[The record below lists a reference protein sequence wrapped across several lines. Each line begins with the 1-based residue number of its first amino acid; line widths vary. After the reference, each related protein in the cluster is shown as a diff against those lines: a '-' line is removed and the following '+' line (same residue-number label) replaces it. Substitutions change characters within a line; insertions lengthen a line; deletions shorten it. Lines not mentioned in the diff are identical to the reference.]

1 MLKVNVLAA
10 ATAAA
15 LFAFGGAIAQSSSS
29 AAATPSFSAIDKN
42 NDGQI
47 SRQEWSEYE
56 RTARPAAG
64 VRSDKQPTATTGPR
78 DVGGSDKAKNPGPA
92 AGTTGSSSGS
102 TGAAAAGGTGAATS
116 TDKAP
121 TATTGPKESG
131 GTAAPRAAPRPAAQP
146 RRRPARALRPARTRP
161 RRLRPGRRKPAVRS
175 NVDVNWRRVAHG
187 AIRRFLFHRD
197 AVLKKSLRFGKGFRV
212 VRGNR
217 ASQAAEM
224 VLAPGDTEGGADNR
238 HRGADQWL
246 FVLSGQRRGPRRRP
260 PPQAR
265 ARQPALHRAA

>member
-102 TGAAAAGGTGAATS
+102 TGAAAAGGTGAAT
-116 TDKAP
+116 
-121 TATTGPKESG
+121 TARTRPRRLPPDRRNLAVR
-131 GTAAPRAAPRPAAQP
+131 AAPRAAPRPAAPP
-146 RRRPARALRPARTRP
+146 RPRPARALRPARTRP
-161 RRLRPGRRKPAVRS
+161 RRLRPGRRKPAVPS
-175 NVDVNWRRVAHG
+175 NVDVNGGGSPMGRS
-187 AIRRFLFHRD
+187 
-197 AVLKKSLRFGKGFRV
+197 AVFFFIKMRC
-212 VRGNR
+212 
-217 ASQAAEM
+217 
-224 VLAPGDTEGGADNR
+224 
-238 HRGADQWL
+238 
-246 FVLSGQRRGPRRRP
+246 
-260 PPQAR
+260 
-265 ARQPALHRAA
+265 

>member
-15 LFAFGGAIAQSSSS
+15 LFAFGGAIAQTSSST
-29 AAATPSFSAIDKN
+29 AATPSFSAIDKN

-92 AGTTGSSSGS
+92 AGTSGSRSGSS
-102 TGAAAAGGTGAATS
+102 GAAAAGGTSPGSTTAPATTTAPAASTGAPSS

-121 TATTGPKESG
+121 TAPTGPKEAG
-131 GTAAPRAAPRPAAQP
+131 GT
-146 RRRPARALRPARTRP
+146 
-161 RRLRPGRRKPAVRS
+161 K
-175 NVDVNWRRVAHG
+175 
-187 AIRRFLFHRD
+187 
-197 AVLKKSLRFGKGFRV
+197 
-212 VRGNR
+212 
-217 ASQAAEM
+217 
-224 VLAPGDTEGGADNR
+224 
-238 HRGADQWL
+238 
-246 FVLSGQRRGPRRRP
+246 
-260 PPQAR
+260 
-265 ARQPALHRAA
+265 